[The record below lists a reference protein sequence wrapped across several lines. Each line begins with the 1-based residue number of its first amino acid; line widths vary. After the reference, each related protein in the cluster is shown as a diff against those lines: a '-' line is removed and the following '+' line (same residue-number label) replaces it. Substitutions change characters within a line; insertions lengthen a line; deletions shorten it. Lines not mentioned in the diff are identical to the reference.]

1 MSEINNT
8 QIDNAKD
15 IDLLIPMYNL
25 IELNPH
31 NLQNNYYLK
40 IIENHQNIYGNT
52 TEMNQFWLML
62 ELLLIFLLL
71 IITVFCLNLSKKIT
85 GKTGNDDFKKV
96 DIMLPY
102 I

>member
-25 IELNPH
+25 IELNPY

-40 IIENHQNIYGNT
+40 II
-52 TEMNQFWLML
+52 
-62 ELLLIFLLL
+62 
-71 IITVFCLNLSKKIT
+71 
-85 GKTGNDDFKKV
+85 
-96 DIMLPY
+96 
-102 I
+102 